1 MEPAHRKAV
10 VMTLPDPEAA
20 APVQELALGGG
31 RVPVKSCRQTCGV
44 AESLPPPVPLHGLL
58 RLLHGVGLPL
68 HFQRGV
74 GTRTGWG
81 RRSGRGAGVGVPGG
95 GGGKREGREL
105 AGGRGWGMLA
115 VLSVSV
121 GGE

>member
-1 MEPAHRKAV
+1 VLDSLSIFK
-10 VMTLPDPEAA
+10 
-20 APVQELALGGG
+20 GG
-31 RVPVKSCRQTCGV
+31 RVPGLAGEDAQGEVREWECR
-44 AESLPPPVPLHGLL
+44 
-58 RLLHGVGLPL
+58 
-68 HFQRGV
+68 
-74 GTRTGWG
+74 
-81 RRSGRGAGVGVPGG
+81 G